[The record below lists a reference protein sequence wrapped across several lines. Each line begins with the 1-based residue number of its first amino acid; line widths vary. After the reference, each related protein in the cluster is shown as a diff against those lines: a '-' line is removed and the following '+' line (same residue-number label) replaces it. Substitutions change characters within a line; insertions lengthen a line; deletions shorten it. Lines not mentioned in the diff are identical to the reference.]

1 MKVCFILLCTLA
13 YCATLLDG
21 YRILGI
27 FPYNGKSHNVMFSA
41 LMKGLAKRGHQV
53 DDITHFPVKDA
64 GKTYNVVV
72 NLNGTLK
79 SVVNSFTIDYVKL
92 LDHDVARMIAD
103 DYGNAFCK
111 LMDLP
116 EMQKL
121 IKNPPNNPPY
131 DVVITEAFGS
141 HCFMGFGHLLNVPV
155 IAVSSSVEYP
165 WVSQLIGSD
174 DNPAYVC
181 NALSSDFDKSSFF
194 DRLWNTVSY
203 HQTVHT
209 FHKTSEKFQT
219 DAMRKYLKTD
229 TPNIRQVERSVALT
243 LVNRHPVLYG
253 AKPIAPSLVEVSG
266 LHIEQSELRILTPK
280 WKKYLDES
288 SDGVAYFTF
297 GSLVL
302 IESLPEKTILDVYK
316 SFAKITPIRVI
327 MKIADKRKLPPGLPK
342 NVYTSAW
349 IPQQAVLSHPNVK
362 VFITHGGLMGIQ
374 ETLYFAVPIIG
385 IPLFGDQHRNVAIFV
400 EKNMGVKINFD
411 NITTES
417 LDEALNEV
425 LKNPKY
431 KKNAKIYSNLFKD
444 RPMNATD
451 TASFW
456 IEYIIRNGPNVL
468 RSPALELEW
477 WQLHLLDVY
486 GFILASIVL
495 TTILLYCILKY
506 SLDKLLYGTS
516 EKHKKE

>member
-174 DNPAYVC
+174 DNPAY
-181 NALSSDFDKSSFF
+181 
-194 DRLWNTVSY
+194 
-203 HQTVHT
+203 
-209 FHKTSEKFQT
+209 
-219 DAMRKYLKTD
+219 
-229 TPNIRQVERSVALT
+229 VERSVALT